1 MSDLR
6 AGIKIL
12 KMIYDFLD
20 LFTAECQCF
29 GANSS
34 TAAFP
39 RLLRC
44 DLASSDYFHKHERE
58 R

>member
-12 KMIYDFLD
+12 KMIYDFLG

-29 GANSS
+29 GANSF
-34 TAAFP
+34 TAAF
-39 RLLRC
+39 
-44 DLASSDYFHKHERE
+44 SKTSEM
-58 R
+58 